1 MTQALPYQAGLDGRH
16 QDDVIRGLGVSGRKV
31 WAWLTSSDIP
41 GQTETE
47 RSSERNRRAVAS
59 SVAAL
64 AFRAS
69 SFVVVLV
76 SVPLTLDLL
85 GPVRFG
91 LWMTIASVVA
101 LMSVTDLGIAN
112 GVLNS
117 VARAYGQGDRR
128 LARQYVASGFVS
140 LSGAALA
147 LSFLLVVLYPIVP
160 WASLYNVAHDPL
172 AASEAGPATA
182 VLVGTFLVGL
192 PLSLIGAVRAA
203 YQESFVQSAFAALG
217 NVLTIVLL
225 VIAVALRASLTIL
238 VLATAS
244 GPLIAGALN
253 LVVLLRLQRPWLLP
267 QWADVTTSALR
278 SVLGVGLGFM
288 VLQMAYLIGF
298 STDFLVVAH
307 IVGPSAAT
315 DYAIV
320 HRLFSIPSAL
330 AAIALVP
337 LWPAYREAISR
348 QDLYWVRRTLRRS
361 IRLTCLAI
369 MPLSVIL
376 IILGPSIVELWT
388 GAGARPPIGL
398 YIAMGL
404 FTIAYA
410 IANAYGMVLNGA
422 QAMRYLLAT
431 WSAMAL
437 LNLVTSIYL
446 ASRIGVAGVALGSA
460 IAVVAALIIPALPY
474 VPRLLGRLEGASG
487 RGLSAPPHRGSAE
500 VLPMDESAAK

>member
-1 MTQALPYQAGLDGRH
+1 M
-16 QDDVIRGLGVSGRKV
+16 
-31 WAWLTSSDIP
+31 
-41 GQTETE
+41 
-47 RSSERNRRAVAS
+47 
-59 SVAAL
+59 AAL

-91 LWMTIASVVA
+91 MWMAIASVVA
-101 LMSVTDLGIAN
+101 LLSVTDLGIAN
-112 GVLNS
+112 GVLNN
-117 VARAYGQGDRR
+117 VARAYGQGDTR
-128 LARQYVASGFVS
+128 LARQYVASGLVT

-147 LSFLLVVLYPIVP
+147 MGFLLLVLYPIVP

-182 VLVGTFLVGL
+182 VFVGTFLVGL

-203 YQESFVQSAFAALG
+203 YQESFVQSVFAGIG
-217 NVLTIVLL
+217 NALTIVLL
-225 VIAVALRASLTIL
+225 VIAVAMRASLPML
-238 VLATAS
+238 VLATTS
-244 GPLIAGALN
+244 GPLLAGLLN
-253 LVVLLRLQRPWLLP
+253 LLVLLRLQRPWLSP
-267 QWADVTTSALR
+267 HWADVTTRAMR

-298 STDFLVVAH
+298 STDILVVAH
-307 IVGPSAAT
+307 IVGPAAAA

-330 AAIALVP
+330 AAIALAP

-348 QDLYWVRRTLRRS
+348 QDLNWVRRTLTRS
-361 IRLTCLAI
+361 IGLTLVVI
-369 MPLSVIL
+369 MPLSALL
-376 IILGPSIVELWT
+376 IILGPSIVDLWT
-388 GAGARPPIGL
+388 GADARPPNGL
-398 YIAMGL
+398 YITLGL

-410 IANAYGMVLNGA
+410 VANAYGMVLNGA

-431 WSAMAL
+431 WSAMAI
-437 LNLVTSIYL
+437 LNLIASIYL

-460 IAVVAALIIPALPY
+460 IAVASVLIVPALWY
-474 VPRLLGRLEGASG
+474 VPRLLGRLDAATVRRPSDP
-487 RGLSAPPHRGSAE
+487 AARGSGE
-500 VLPMDESAAK
+500 VLPMDESPAK